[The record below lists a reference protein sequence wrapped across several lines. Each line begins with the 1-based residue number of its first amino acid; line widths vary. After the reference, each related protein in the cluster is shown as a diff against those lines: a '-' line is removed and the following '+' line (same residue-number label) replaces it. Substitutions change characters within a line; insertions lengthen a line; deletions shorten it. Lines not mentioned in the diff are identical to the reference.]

1 MWGSTARTIGACRGA
16 AALFAVLA
24 TGVFAG
30 PLVPGA
36 RAADQCAGAG
46 PWCDAS
52 LSPDQRAQ
60 LLLGALSESQKISLL
75 AGNDVLGVTGA
86 SGHTGSSAGVP
97 GLVPPVHFTDG
108 TAGIRQGPATA
119 VPVELALAATFDPVL
134 AQLDGSVLGNEAK
147 YKSNDVIF
155 GPTLTIMRVAQA
167 GRTFQALG
175 EDPLVASR
183 LGVSLIDGIQSQG
196 VIADANIYLANNQ
209 EGIDPTELSG
219 MPGSPLGTGTIGSRY
234 VINANVDERTLRE
247 VYLPPFEA
255 AVKEAHVG
263 TVMCAYN
270 LVNGTYNCEN
280 GPLLNGILKQQWGFP
295 GVVLSDYGASHDT
308 VASLQNGLDLEPW
321 PGVAYAPAPVTAAL
335 ASGLVTQAQLDDH
348 VRRYLRTLFAAGVFD
363 RAAYAEEEARIEKA
377 AHAAAARR
385 IEEGAITLLSNR
397 GSVLPLDPARIK
409 SIAVIGKAASSFI
422 TGGGSSAV
430 TPYSSVT
437 PLQGITERAGRG
449 AHVAYDDGSNAAS
462 AAQLA
467 RASDVAI
474 VVAANYETEGADLNC
489 LSLECPHAYGEQDA
503 LIEQVAA
510 ANPNTI
516 VVLETGGPVLTPWR
530 SQVSGLLDAWYP
542 GEQGG
547 AAIARVLFGDVNPS
561 GHLPVT
567 FPRSEAEEPTAA
579 DPESYPG
586 VANSETYKEGPF
598 VGYRWFDAHNLQP
611 AFPFGFGLS
620 YTSFSYGAMNAAATA
635 AGARVSATIANV
647 GARKGSTV
655 AQLYLGVPSQ
665 PGVAQPP
672 AQLRGFAKATLAPGH
687 SGRVSFPLNARSL
700 SYWDTSTGRWSVA
713 AGCYPVMVGS
723 SSRELPLSGVLAVN
737 GAACPGAIANVH
749 VQSSAAP

>member
-1 MWGSTARTIGACRGA
+1 VLTCAVA
-16 AALFAVLA
+16 AP
-24 TGVFAG
+24 AG
-30 PLVPGA
+30 
-36 RAADQCAGAG
+36 AADQCGGAG
-46 PWCDAS
+46 LWCNTS
-52 LSPDQRAQ
+52 LTPDQRAQ
-60 LLLGALSESQKISLL
+60 LLLEALSESQKISLL

-119 VPVELALAATFDPVL
+119 MPVELALASSFDPAL
-134 AQLDGSVLGNEAK
+134 ARLDGSVLGEEAK
-147 YKSNDVIF
+147 YKGNDVLY
-155 GPTLTIMRVAQA
+155 GPTLTVMRVAQA

-175 EDPLVASR
+175 EDPLLSSR
-183 LGVSLIDGIQSQG
+183 LGVGLIDGIQSQG
-196 VIADANIYLANNQ
+196 VIANANIYLANNQ

-219 MPGSPLGTGTIGSRY
+219 MPGSPLGAGTVGSRY
-234 VINANVDERTLRE
+234 AIDANVDERMLRE
-247 VYLPPFEA
+247 IYLPPFEA

-280 GPLLNGILKQQWGFP
+280 GRLLNSILKQEWGFP
-295 GVVLSDYGASHDT
+295 GTVLSDYGASHDT

-335 ASGLVTQAQLDDH
+335 ASGLVTHAQLDDH

-377 AHAAAARR
+377 AHAAAARK
-385 IEEGAITLLSNR
+385 IEEGAITLLQNR
-397 GSVLPLDPARIK
+397 GPVLPLDPAHVR
-409 SIAVIGKAASSFI
+409 SIAVIGKPASTFI

-437 PLQGITERAGRG
+437 PLQGITERAGARV
-449 AHVAYDDGSNAAS
+449 HVAYDEGSNPAS
-462 AAQLA
+462 AVALA
-467 RASDVAI
+467 RSSEVAV

-489 LSLECPHAYGEQDA
+489 LTLECPHHAYGEQDA

-510 ANPNTI
+510 ANPRTI

-530 SQVSGLLDAWYP
+530 SHVSGLLDAWYP

-547 AAIARVLFGDVNPS
+547 TAIARVLFGDVDPG

-567 FPRSEAEEPTAA
+567 FPQTEAEEPTAG
-579 DPESYPG
+579 DPQSYPG
-586 VANSETYKEGPF
+586 VADSEVYKEGVF
-598 VGYRWFDAHNLQP
+598 VGYRWFDAHALEP

-620 YTSFSYGAMNAAATA
+620 YTSFSYSGLSAAATGT
-635 AGARVSATIANV
+635 GARVSATIADT
-647 GARKGSTV
+647 GGRRGSAV
-655 AQLYLGVPSQ
+655 AQLYVGLPSQ
-665 PGVAQPP
+665 PGLPEPP
-672 AQLRGFAKATLAPGH
+672 EQLRGFAKVTLAPGH
-687 SGRVSFPLNARSL
+687 AARVTFPLTGRSL
-700 SYWDTSTGRWSVA
+700 SYWNASAGHWSVA
-713 AGCYPVMVGS
+713 PGCDPVMIGS
-723 SSRELPLSGVLAVN
+723 SSRELPLTGTLAIN
-737 GAACPGAIANVH
+737 GAACPGALASVNVNP
-749 VQSSAAP
+749 AP